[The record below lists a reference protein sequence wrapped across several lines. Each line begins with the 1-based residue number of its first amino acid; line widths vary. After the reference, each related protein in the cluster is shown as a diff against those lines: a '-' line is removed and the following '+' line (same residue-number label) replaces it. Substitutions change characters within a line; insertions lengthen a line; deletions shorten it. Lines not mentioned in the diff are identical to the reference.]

1 MTITTPADAAP
12 YLREGEP
19 LRTAEQAAMSMLT
32 EKLWV
37 LHHARDHV
45 RGVVVLLSRAG
56 LLVDREQ
63 DARMAAMQR
72 SEIKRLTE
80 VAEGWQ
86 GKYQAEIDRH
96 LPPPPN
102 PTIVPDGC
110 SMPKAAAELL
120 ACAEEHGWVSLT
132 TWFVRDGAPA
142 VTVQLAHKAADGR
155 AWNFSHLMWGA
166 PSVGESMSLSSRGL
180 QSTPEHQGWHDAPSL
195 KRIRELIAANPA

>member
-1 MTITTPADAAP
+1 VTVTTPADAAP
-12 YLREGEP
+12 YLHEDEP
-19 LRTAEQAAMSMLT
+19 LRSAEQAAMAMLT

-56 LLVDREQ
+56 LLVDREYT
-63 DARMAAMQR
+63 ARMDAIQR
-72 SEIKRLTE
+72 SEIQRLTK
-80 VAEGWQ
+80 VAEDWQ
-86 GKYQAEIDRH
+86 ARYQAEIDRH

-102 PTIVPDGC
+102 PTVVPDGC

-132 TWFVRDGAPA
+132 TWFVRDGAPT
-142 VTVQLAHKAADGR
+142 VTVQLAHKTADGR
-155 AWNFSHLMWGA
+155 AWKFSHLMWGA
-166 PSVGESMSLSSRGL
+166 PSIGASMSLSGRGL
-180 QSTPEHQGWHDAPSL
+180 QSTPEHQAWHDASSL